1 MKIKFSPQVH
11 SEKIQYN
18 FQGDSIT
25 ATYQDQTEVFD
36 FTDIP
41 NGILTEVETNLPI
54 NPILSA
60 KKEDGVLYVELLNF
74 IGEDATEE
82 ERFPD
87 WKEVG

>member
-11 SEKIQYN
+11 TEKIEYT
-18 FQGDSIT
+18 FQGDTIT
-25 ATYQDQTEVFD
+25 ATYQEQTEIFD
-36 FTDIP
+36 FEGMP